1 MPRSI
6 FDLLESHAQTRP
18 DQPAVRFKRDGRWQD
33 LPWSEIR
40 DRANAVSA
48 ALVQHGIAAGE
59 RVAVLSNTRFE
70 WSVTD
75 LGILG
80 ARGVTVPIYQ
90 SNTPDEAAYIL
101 EDSGAV
107 WVFAEDAEQMAKL
120 REVRDRVPHVRGVVC
135 FDSSAIEPGPDG
147 REIGWDDFLAGGRRA
162 LEGDVAAELERRRG
176 TVEPGDLATL
186 IYTSGTTGRPKG
198 VQATQDNLLVAAQ
211 AVVEIEI
218 MTPEDV
224 QLLFLPLAHSFAKL
238 LQVGWLAT
246 GSVLAYA
253 ESIDKLV
260 DNMSE
265 VRPTLIASVPRI
277 FEKVHA
283 RVVGTATS
291 QPGLK
296 GKLARWAFAK
306 GEEAALAAGRGESY
320 GDLGWTLAQ
329 ALVFKKAGQRM
340 QQLFGGRLG
349 FFVSGGAPLSP
360 EIAYFFKY
368 AGIQICEGYGLTE
381 TNSIS
386 TFNRPGKVK
395 IGTVGPAMPSVE
407 LRLAADGEVL
417 QRGRTVFTG
426 YWQRPEETR
435 EVLSEDGWFSTG
447 DIGEIDAD
455 GYLSITDR
463 KKDLIVTAGGKN
475 VAPQH
480 VENLLKSRSPLI
492 SQVVAY
498 GDRRPYLVALVTLDP
513 AALESWAAD
522 RGLSGSPAELTR
534 LGEVR
539 AEIERE
545 VAAVNRQLP
554 SYETLKTFDLLDHDF
569 EVGDQLTPTLKVRR
583 KLVNQRYAEL
593 FDRMYR
599 QGETSS
605 AV

>member
-1 MPRSI
+1 MDP
-6 FDLLESHAQTRP
+6 LT
-18 DQPAVRFKRDGRWQD
+18 
-33 LPWSEIR
+33 
-40 DRANAVSA
+40 
-48 ALVQHGIAAGE
+48 
-59 RVAVLSNTRFE
+59 
-70 WSVTD
+70 
-75 LGILG
+75 
-80 ARGVTVPIYQ
+80 
-90 SNTPDEAAYIL
+90 
-101 EDSGAV
+101 
-107 WVFAEDAEQMAKL
+107 
-120 REVRDRVPHVRGVVC
+120 
-135 FDSSAIEPGPDG
+135 
-147 REIGWDDFLAGGRRA
+147 
-162 LEGDVAAELERRRG
+162 
-176 TVEPGDLATL
+176 
-186 IYTSGTTGRPKG
+186 
-198 VQATQDNLLVAAQ
+198 LLV
-211 AVVEIEI
+211 
-218 MTPEDV
+218 
-224 QLLFLPLAHSFAKL
+224 L
-238 LQVGWLAT
+238 
-246 GSVLAYA
+246 
-253 ESIDKLV
+253 
-260 DNMSE
+260 
-265 VRPTLIASVPRI
+265 
-277 FEKVHA
+277 
-283 RVVGTATS
+283 VVG
-291 QPGLK
+291 
-296 GKLARWAFAK
+296 
-306 GEEAALAAGRGESY
+306 
-320 GDLGWTLAQ
+320 
-329 ALVFKKAGQRM
+329 
-340 QQLFGGRLG
+340 
-349 FFVSGGAPLSP
+349 
-360 EIAYFFKY
+360 
-368 AGIQICEGYGLTE
+368 
-381 TNSIS
+381 
-386 TFNRPGKVK
+386 
-395 IGTVGPAMPSVE
+395 
-407 LRLAADGEVL
+407 LAADGEVL